1 MVSIFKVQ
9 RWLIIGVLFLAASIT
24 VGPVYA
30 FGLFIGPL
38 ESEFGWQRT
47 AISASLSFAAIGAV
61 TAPFIGR
68 IMDRYGAN
76 VVIALSLIHI

>member
-24 VGPVYA
+24 IGPVYA

-47 AISASLSFAAIGAV
+47 AI
-61 TAPFIGR
+61 
-68 IMDRYGAN
+68 
-76 VVIALSLIHI
+76 